1 MVRMWF
7 YVVLGGECGG
17 VGDLL
22 EFEGECFVFG
32 MGIVACVEFY
42 DWSAE

>member
-1 MVRMWF
+1 MIGVPS
-7 YVVLGGECGG
+7 ECGG

-32 MGIVACVEFY
+32 MGIVACV
-42 DWSAE
+42 DIVTGKQIGRAHV